1 MLSSCDKKL
10 TLALFAVKKTTRD
23 LHMYCSNC
31 GKEINDN
38 AFACIHCG
46 FDARSENN
54 YCNNCGVSTN
64 EKQVICTKCGV
75 SLIKK
80 SGSPVVPIKKHSDA
94 WVRKTTAGVLGLL
107 LGGLG
112 IHKFYHG
119 SWGWGLLYVIF
130 IWTFIPAIIGAVE
143 GILYLVMDE
152 KKYQDKYIYGERRA
166 FKW

>member
-1 MLSSCDKKL
+1 M
-10 TLALFAVKKTTRD
+10 F
-23 LHMYCSNC
+23 CSNC

-46 FDARSENN
+46 FAARSENN
-54 YCNNCGVSTN
+54 YCTNCGESVN

-75 SLIKK
+75 SLA
-80 SGSPVVPIKKHSDA
+80 SGNNSLSVQTNKHSEA
-94 WVRKTTAGVLGLL
+94 WTRKTTAGILGLL

-119 SWGWGLLYVIF
+119 SWGWGVVYIIF
-130 IWTFIPAIIGAVE
+130 IWTFIPAIVGAVE

-152 KKYQDKYIYGERRA
+152 NKYRDKYIYGDKWA